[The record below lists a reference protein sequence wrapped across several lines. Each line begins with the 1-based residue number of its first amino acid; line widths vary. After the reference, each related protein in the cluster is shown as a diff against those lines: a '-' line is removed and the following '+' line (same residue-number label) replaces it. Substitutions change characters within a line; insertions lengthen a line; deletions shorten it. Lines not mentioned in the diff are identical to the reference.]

1 MTETTFIALGIGMAA
16 LILSFI
22 GIRVTKDYTLPSPL
36 WVFIAFGLCV
46 GFSATPYAVFT
57 IYDHIKE
64 SHCE

>member
-16 LILSFI
+16 LILSVM
-22 GIRVTKDYTLPSPL
+22 GIRATKGYESPPPM
-36 WVFIAFGLCV
+36 WAVIFIGLCV
-46 GFSATPYAVFT
+46 GFSATPYAAFT